1 MILSFTKIIFQYLI
15 INFAVIKAGI
25 KLPEG
30 AGTKTASG
38 RKIIFLWYEVPAIN
52 G

>member
-25 KLPEG
+25 KIPEG
-30 AGTKTASG
+30 AGTKTRKREEDHLPLVRSAS
-38 RKIIFLWYEVPAIN
+38 Y
-52 G
+52 